1 MFPNK
6 SGDKN
11 EYIKIKNYY
20 RGAASCGACQVSAH
34 TGNHGIASWHHYLV
48 SADHSAV
55 AVLLV
60 VSGLG

>member
-1 MFPNK
+1 MNTLK
-6 SGDKN
+6 S
-11 EYIKIKNYY
+11 KIII
-20 RGAASCGACQVSAH
+20 GGPLLSGACQVSAH

-60 VSGLG
+60 VSGLGLITYRFLKA